1 MSTTRAITPR
11 GRRAVTPEAPTTAG
25 QRHTTVV
32 KKTTISKGVS
42 NEEELKQ
49 EHETLPANGVMQV
62 DHPALV
68 RVGVG
73 STLNMQNFQSLRID
87 VSVTLPCAP
96 TTDAIQET
104 YEQASEFVA
113 EKLTEEEN
121 RWLGGN

>member
-11 GRRAVTPEAPTTAG
+11 GRRAVTPEVPTTTG

-42 NEEELKQ
+42 EEKELKQ
-49 EHETLPANGVMQV
+49 QHETLPTTNNMKV

-87 VSVTLPCAP
+87 VSVTLPCDPAP
-96 TTDAIQET
+96 EAIQAA

-121 RWLGGN
+121 QWLGGD